1 MLPEKIR
8 QALIDASK
16 IDSHKPKGT
25 SRNRTMAIDAI
36 VEQAMLSNHELF
48 CGRALR
54 DKFPEKSHKIGEVVR
69 IKTMHSM
76 DNLIEELWGTL

>member
-1 MLPEKIR
+1 MLPETIR

-36 VEQAMLSNHELF
+36 VEQAMASNHECF
-48 CGRALR
+48 NVIALR
-54 DKFPEKSHKIGEVVR
+54 DKFPEKSHKVGEFVR
-69 IKTMHSM
+69 LKTMQNM
-76 DNLIEELWGTL
+76 NKLVEELWGTL

>member
-1 MLPEKIR
+1 MLPETIR

-48 CGRALR
+48 SGRALR

-69 IKTMHSM
+69 LKTLNDM
-76 DNLIEELWGTL
+76 NGLVEELWGTL